1 MNETDK
7 TWFYLKEKFDTIK
20 YKITL
25 GYKLVCNSFV
35 ITHYVATYETI
46 YMYYLKKS
54 HDSLNRSCD

>member
-1 MNETDK
+1 MNETDQ

-20 YKITL
+20 YKIRL

-35 ITHYVATYETI
+35 TIHYVVAYETI
-46 YMYYLKKS
+46 HMYYLKKL